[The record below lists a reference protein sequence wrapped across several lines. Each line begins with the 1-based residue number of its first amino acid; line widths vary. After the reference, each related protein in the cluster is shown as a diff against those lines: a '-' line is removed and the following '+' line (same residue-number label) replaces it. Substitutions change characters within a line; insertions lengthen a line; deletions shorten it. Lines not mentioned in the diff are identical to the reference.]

1 MKTLN
6 RRDFP
11 GAQYPER
18 IIQFGEGNFLR
29 AFVDWQIDLLNEHTN
44 LNSGVVVVRPIETS
58 FPPSLSTQDGL
69 YTTIIRG
76 LNEKGEAVS
85 DARLIRS
92 VNREISVYSEY
103 DEFLKLAHNPE
114 MRFVF
119 SNTTEAG
126 ISYHAG
132 DKFDDA
138 PAVSYPAKL
147 TRLLFERF
155 SHFNGALDK
164 GWIIIPCELIDYN
177 GDALRELVLRYAQ
190 EWALPEAFIQWLDQ
204 ANSFCSTLVDRIV
217 TGYPRDEV
225 AKLEEEL
232 GYHDG
237 FLDTA
242 EHFYLFVIQGPK
254 SLATEL
260 RLDKYPLNVLIVD
273 DIKPYKERKVAI
285 LNGAHTA
292 LVPVAFQ
299 AGLDTVGEA
308 MNDAEI
314 CAFVEKAIYEEIIP
328 VLDLPRDE
336 LESFASAVTGRFRNP
351 YILFSI
357 AVIFMLPWYT
367 HLGIK
372 FTLAPFSILGVAI
385 AIFLGF
391 RNNAGYARY
400 VEARKLWGQLMIASR
415 SLLRE
420 VKTTLPDSASVREFA
435 RLQIAFAHCL
445 RMTLRK
451 QPQAEVLAH
460 YLKTEDLQRVLAS
473 NSPANHIL
481 LIMGEWLAVQRRN
494 GQLSDI
500 LFISLND
507 RLNDISAVLAGC
519 ERIAYTPI
527 PFAYTLILHRTV
539 YLFCI
544 MLPFAL
550 VVDLHYMT
558 PFISVLISYTFIS
571 LDCLA
576 EELEDPF
583 GNENN
588 DLPLD
593 AICNAIEIDLL
604 QMNDEAEIPAKILPD
619 RHYQLT

>member
-1 MKTLN
+1 
-6 RRDFP
+6 
-11 GAQYPER
+11 
-18 IIQFGEGNFLR
+18 
-29 AFVDWQIDLLNEHTN
+29 
-44 LNSGVVVVRPIETS
+44 
-58 FPPSLSTQDGL
+58 
-69 YTTIIRG
+69 
-76 LNEKGEAVS
+76 
-85 DARLIRS
+85 
-92 VNREISVYSEY
+92 
-103 DEFLKLAHNPE
+103 
-114 MRFVF
+114 
-119 SNTTEAG
+119 
-126 ISYHAG
+126 
-132 DKFDDA
+132 
-138 PAVSYPAKL
+138 
-147 TRLLFERF
+147 
-155 SHFNGALDK
+155 
-164 GWIIIPCELIDYN
+164 
-177 GDALRELVLRYAQ
+177 
-190 EWALPEAFIQWLDQ
+190 
-204 ANSFCSTLVDRIV
+204 
-217 TGYPRDEV
+217 
-225 AKLEEEL
+225 
-232 GYHDG
+232 
-237 FLDTA
+237 
-242 EHFYLFVIQGPK
+242 
-254 SLATEL
+254 
-260 RLDKYPLNVLIVD
+260 
-273 DIKPYKERKVAI
+273 
-285 LNGAHTA
+285 
-292 LVPVAFQ
+292 
-299 AGLDTVGEA
+299 
-308 MNDAEI
+308 
-314 CAFVEKAIYEEIIP
+314 
-328 VLDLPRDE
+328 
-336 LESFASAVTGRFRNP
+336 
-351 YILFSI
+351 
-357 AVIFMLPWYT
+357 
-367 HLGIK
+367 
-372 FTLAPFSILGVAI
+372 
-385 AIFLGF
+385 
-391 RNNAGYARY
+391 

-583 GNENN
+583 GTENN